1 MIIPSLFYFYLY
13 KRKDKYM
20 SEEDRISKIELLKKL
35 ISLKQDVDEYQRRAS
50 NERRQIKKD
59 LDRKTQEIKTMIAGN
74 KDNIDNLWKRSTD
87 HNKELK
93 ELQEIIKWVE
103 KTILG
108 LLITIL
114 LGFIVKTFF
123 GI

>member
-1 MIIPSLFYFYLY
+1 
-13 KRKDKYM
+13 M

>member
-1 MIIPSLFYFYLY
+1 MED
-13 KRKDKYM
+13 DK
-20 SEEDRISKIELLKKL
+20 ISKIDLLKKL
-35 ISLKQDVDEYQRRAS
+35 ISLKNDVDEYKRKADC
-50 NERRQIKKD
+50 ERREIRKD
-59 LDRKTQEIKTMIAGN
+59 LDRKTQELKTMITGN
-74 KDNIDNLWKRSTD
+74 KDNIDNLWRRSTD

-108 LLITIL
+108 LLITIV

>member
-1 MIIPSLFYFYLY
+1 MN
-13 KRKDKYM
+13 
-20 SEEDRISKIELLKKL
+20 EENKISKAEVLKKL
-35 ISLKQDVDEYQRRAS
+35 ISLRNDVDEYRIKSS
-50 NERRQIKKD
+50 NERRQIRKD
-59 LDRKTQEIKTMIAGN
+59 LDRKTQELKAMVVGN
-74 KDNIDNLWKRSTD
+74 KDNIDRLWKRSTD

-93 ELQEIIKWVE
+93 ELQEIIRWVE

-108 LLITIL
+108 LLITII